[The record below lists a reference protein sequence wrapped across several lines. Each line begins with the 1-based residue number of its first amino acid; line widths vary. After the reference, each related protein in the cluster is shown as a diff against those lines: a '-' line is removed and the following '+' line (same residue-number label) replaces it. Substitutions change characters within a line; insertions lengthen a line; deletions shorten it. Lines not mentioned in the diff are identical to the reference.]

1 MQEDMKIDFQDG
13 NESAISEYEEIMDRL
28 DRLDD
33 KVEFVRAEIAQNTGR
48 RIGRD
53 TGIIYGIIIGFILF
67 VLYVML
73 KYVIFLI

>member
-13 NESAISEYEEIMDRL
+13 NESVISEYEEIMDRL

-53 TGIIYGIIIGFILF
+53 TGIIYGITIGLILF

-73 KYVIFLI
+73 RYVIFLI